1 MRYAGRRDEEDNDQ
15 HGDHALS
22 PQFEASD
29 YQGCAPLAVKFT
41 NHSENAAGYSW
52 SFGDGGSSVEEHPS
66 YVFDEPGEY
75 TVQLKITGLDD
86 NEYITTQELNVFI
99 TPKAQF
105 EYDQDVALANG
116 QPVNFY
122 NY

>member
-1 MRYAGRRDEEDNDQ
+1 M
-15 HGDHALS
+15 
-22 PQFEASD
+22 
-29 YQGCAPLAVKFT
+29 
-41 NHSENAAGYSW
+41 
-52 SFGDGGSSVEEHPS
+52 
-66 YVFDEPGEY
+66 FDEPGEY

-99 TPKAQF
+99 TTKAQF